1 MRGKSVYAIV
11 YPDRVRS
18 VRSDLPVD
26 ALCALIQQGLDL
38 MTSLEIVVPE
48 IELWMQREGW
58 WHPVLARAGRRPMVE
73 LRAIKNAALH
83 KEDQHYVQLGS
94 QVIRL
99 YRSWIEQRHQLEATC
114 RMHFLSTEK
123 YGGHIEKSRYEE
135 LVEKMAFVDEIV
147 EAYCDRP
154 LILVFTYL
162 VKDSLTST
170 KIADL
175 LHYSPSTVHRYWHQ
189 VKRQIGYGIESRF
202 NPDQVAALL
211 TKTSRTSGRS
221 AP

>member
-48 IELWMQREGW
+48 IEVWMQRDGR
-58 WHPVLARAGRRPMVE
+58 WHPVLARAGRGPMLE
-73 LRAIKNAALH
+73 LRAVKNAELH

-99 YRSWIEQRHQLEATC
+99 YRSWIVQRHQL
-114 RMHFLSTEK
+114 
-123 YGGHIEKSRYEE
+123 GE
-135 LVEKMAFVDEIV
+135 L
-147 EAYCDRP
+147 
-154 LILVFTYL
+154 
-162 VKDSLTST
+162 
-170 KIADL
+170 
-175 LHYSPSTVHRYWHQ
+175 
-189 VKRQIGYGIESRF
+189 
-202 NPDQVAALL
+202 
-211 TKTSRTSGRS
+211 
-221 AP
+221 